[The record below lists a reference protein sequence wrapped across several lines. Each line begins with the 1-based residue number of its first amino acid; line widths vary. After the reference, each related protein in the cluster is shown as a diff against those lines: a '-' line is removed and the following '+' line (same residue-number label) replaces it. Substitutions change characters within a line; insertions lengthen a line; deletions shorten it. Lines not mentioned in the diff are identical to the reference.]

1 MANNPFPPFVKC
13 YQAFYHSSSRK
24 KKKTNKPEASI
35 DPSCIHLAAFFFSW
49 ENRVC
54 SPSESSLSG
63 TQHPILIMSWPLF
76 FSLPRIQWLI
86 IFWGSHVNELFRRG
100 MMERENTERAR
111 PAFKGYVAHAHGG
124 LRSCSCFMHLG
135 WCLKY
140 RRANSLASDELS
152 FHLESQKAW
161 NGGQSRRETCLIRT
175 SFSDTVGN
183 TTVLPKLG
191 QLGDFDPSFP
201 TGTNKH
207 KIKWL
212 LL

>member
-1 MANNPFPPFVKC
+1 ML
-13 YQAFYHSSSRK
+13 SSFLSQQQK
-24 KKKTNKPEASI
+24 KNKKTKPEASI
-35 DPSCIHLAAFFFSW
+35 DPSYIHLAAFFFFL
-49 ENRVC
+49 RK
-54 SPSESSLSG
+54 PSLQSFREFPVR
-63 TQHPILIMSWPLF
+63 HPILIMSWSLF
-76 FSLPRIQWLI
+76 FSLPRIQWLA
-86 IFWGSHVNELFRRG
+86 IFWGSHVNKLFRRG

-111 PAFKGYVAHAHGG
+111 PAFKGYIAHTHGG

-191 QLGDFDPSFP
+191 QLGDFDPSSPQEQINTKLSDFFY
-201 TGTNKH
+201 KSQ
-207 KIKWL
+207 
-212 LL
+212 

>member
-13 YQAFYHSSSRK
+13 CQAFYHSSRK
-24 KKKTNKPEASI
+24 KKTKPEASI
-35 DPSCIHLAAFFFSW
+35 DPSYIHLAAFFFFFL
-49 ENRVC
+49 RK
-54 SPSESSLSG
+54 PSLQSFREFPVR
-63 TQHPILIMSWPLF
+63 HPILIMSWSLF
-76 FSLPRIQWLI
+76 FSLPRIQWLA
-86 IFWGSHVNELFRRG
+86 IFWGSHVNKLFRRG

-111 PAFKGYVAHAHGG
+111 PAFKGYIAHTHGG

-183 TTVLPKLG
+183 TTVLPKLD
-191 QLGDFDPSFP
+191 QLGDFDPSSPQEQINTKLSDFFY
-201 TGTNKH
+201 KSQ
-207 KIKWL
+207 
-212 LL
+212 